1 MTETEFYND
10 RDIAQRLK
18 FSTSW
23 VRVQRHRRA
32 RGLPHIFNV
41 EPRYIGASPR
51 YVAEEVEAFF
61 ASIAHQGVHV
71 E

>member
-10 RDIAQRLK
+10 RDIARRLK
-18 FSTSW
+18 LSVSW
-23 VRVQRHRRA
+23 VRVQRHRKA
-32 RGLPHIFNV
+32 HGLPHVFDV

-61 ASIAHQGVHV
+61 ESIAHQGVHP

>member
-1 MTETEFYND
+1 MTETAFYND

-18 FSTSW
+18 FSISW
-23 VRVQRHRRA
+23 VRVQRHLRA
-32 RGLPHIFNV
+32 HGLPHTFKV
-41 EPRYIGASPR
+41 DPRYIGSSPR

-61 ASIAHQGVHV
+61 ESIAHQGDP